1 MDENHIVIPDN
12 PVSKIKECL
21 KRANIA
27 YWFDTEDI
35 RNSDDFAERIETNL
49 KQSRMLLFVSS
60 KNSNASKWTRK
71 EISLANDLNKKILPL
86 KIDDAQ
92 FGSGIGFLL
101 AGINYQEYFLNPV
114 LALETLVKDILDIKK
129 NLSDEEA
136 LQDIIEVARS
146 AYKAIQKQ
154 VSILE
159 KMYRRLSD
167 IGVREKQCP
176 VCSASSQIDQK
187 YCECCGFFFP
197 LMYGIAK
204 ETEIDRTY
212 LSIMKGLWS
221 SSPAEDLSQIK
232 QNVQEESPT
241 NADTAQTE
249 TPYINTKSQKG
260 KGVFNVNGVQFKMI
274 PVSGGSYAMGDQ
286 NHAHKVTISGFKIG
300 ETPVTQALWR
310 AVMGDNPSRFKGE
323 NRPVEQVSWN
333 DCQHFIDKLNEMT
346 GKSFR
351 LPTEAEWEYAARGRD
366 QTEFPW
372 NNADVKSGQGCFYA
386 NFKPDRGN
394 YTKDGNLIT
403 SKVGIYSANSNG
415 LFDMAGNVAEWT
427 STIFT
432 EAGVGAMNDLN
443 PQLSYNA
450 ALEDPYRLKKKSVRG
465 GSWKDPESYIRSAW
479 RTWEYQNQPRSYIG
493 FRCVRSLANSTSTK
507 TKDKKSKRK

>member
-1 MDENHIVIPDN
+1 FLA
-12 PVSKIKECL
+12 CL
-21 KRANIA
+21 LEVLLARFLTVKAFGKVYQFHSTYILMAANIHFFWVR
-27 YWFDTEDI
+27 YGL
-35 RNSDDFAERIETNL
+35 SY
-49 KQSRMLLFVSS
+49 
-60 KNSNASKWTRK
+60 
-71 EISLANDLNKKILPL
+71 KKILPL

-351 LPTEAEWEYAARGRD
+351 LPTEAEWEFAARGGSRSINTLYSGGD
-366 QTEFPW
+366 VLEEVAWFNQNCSDNENSNMNVGTH
-372 NNADVKSGQGCFYA
+372 DVKA
-386 NFKPDRGN
+386 KAPNELR
-394 YTKDGNLIT
+394 
-403 SKVGIYSANSNG
+403 IY
-415 LFDMAGNVAEWT
+415 DMSGNVWEWCADWFAEYT
-427 STIFT
+427 LHH
-432 EAGVGAMNDLN
+432 EMNPSGPSSGRGKVCRSGCWNSASQCCEVSFRNYGGL
-443 PQLSYNA
+443 
-450 ALEDPYRLKKKSVRG
+450 LKRDYG
-465 GSWKDPESYIRSAW
+465 Y
-479 RTWEYQNQPRSYIG
+479 G
-493 FRCVRSLANSTSTK
+493 FRLAL
-507 TKDKKSKRK
+507 